1 MNLTG
6 LKWTKNVKN
15 QDGKYWAYKDKI
27 EYIEPQVNIFGLNW
41 KYNQHEN
48 ARLPQKDDFIIL
60 RQHARV
66 THIVQILDNELYKDL
81 TATEFS
87 LYRMVKAVWIADDWH
102 NPPTYEQVFG
112 QKIFFP
118 RNGKVINLENLNVF
132 QENWEQ
138 KAGLLGFQTHVKK
151 LLGLI
156 G

>member
-15 QDGKYWAYKDKI
+15 QDGRYWAYKDKA
-27 EYIEPQVNIFGLNW
+27 EYIEPAENVFGLNW
-41 KYNQHEN
+41 KYNQFGN
-48 ARLPQKDDFIIL
+48 ASKPQKDDLIIL

-66 THIVQILDNELYKDL
+66 THIVRVLDNELYKNL

-87 LYRMVKAVWIADDWH
+87 LYRMVKAVWIAADWH

-118 RNGKVINLENLNVF
+118 RDGKVIDLESMNFF
-132 QENWEQ
+132 QESWEC
-138 KAGLLGFQTHVKK
+138 KAGWLGFQNHVQQ
-151 LLGLI
+151 LLQI
-156 G
+156 S

>member
-6 LKWTKNVKN
+6 LKWTKNVKSQN
-15 QDGKYWAYKDKI
+15 SKYWAYKDKN
-27 EYIEPQVNIFGLNW
+27 EYIEPSENIFGLNW
-41 KYNQHEN
+41 KYNQYEN
-48 ARLPQKDDFIIL
+48 AGKPQKDDFIIL

-66 THIVQILDNELYKDL
+66 THIVRVLDNELYKEL

-118 RNGKVINLENLNVF
+118 RDGKVIDLEQMNIF
-132 QENWEQ
+132 QAYWNSE
-138 KAGLLGFQTHVKK
+138 AGLLGFQKHVQQ
-151 LLGLI
+151 LFQI
-156 G
+156 S